1 MPESPLL
8 RGTLSAAMFSPSLAL
23 ASHAGQNALAAQV
36 ELPLPR
42 RASDADRAHHGDQGR
57 QAASYT
63 SIVQALLTFPAGAA
77 DADVLQAARE
87 ICEQVKAL
95 TNPDAEKMYDQ
106 KLELFGCLDDIL
118 SKLNSEDM
126 DIAVLQEE
134 VADLSDQSLV
144 LRRRFSGERDIATQV
159 QREVDAR
166 TWERPAAVRG
176 LGGDAHPPVLAQ
188 VKTEQVQ
195 AALGRLVPHLPHLPH
210 LAADVAARAPV
221 LQAAAGDLYEVR
233 PTRVADTRFAT
244 GVELKPRG
252 RELLRHYFN
261 RKYHTDIVF
270 TGGSIEAA
278 TAGVADFIQGARRDA
293 PHAGADMRRA
303 QFMGHAGGHGS
314 VLLYLREHGEE
325 ALLLFDPAG
334 GAGDIKYGSA
344 LALAC
349 ASLGPGGAPVKVY
362 QHAQALQRDFMS
374 CWAFSMKAAVMMTGR
389 QPDGH
394 GGFGGYLL
402 PGAIEK
408 LEARRLQTAPP
419 SGVRP
424 VWALPE
430 LSRTSQYIH
439 IALQNVGT
447 ELDGTVEDGAQDSV
461 TRNFVERFTYQ
472 RGDDSL
478 TVDYMRQK
486 GERLAELVEIEAW
499 SQEVGKIAGPDIW
512 TAQRQTAFAEDL
524 KQMMRRP
531 PAALPQ
537 A

>member
-8 RGTLSAAMFSPSLAL
+8 RGGPPNSMPGFTPSLTL
-23 ASHAGQNALAAQV
+23 VSHAGPNALAAEV
-36 ELPLPR
+36 EHPLPR
-42 RASDADRAHHGDQGR
+42 RVSDAADRPQPADHNT
-57 QAASYT
+57 QAPSYLA
-63 SIVQALLTFPAGAA
+63 IIQKLFTFPAGAA
-77 DADVLQAARE
+77 DAEVLQAARE

-95 TNPDAEKMYDQ
+95 TNPDAEKMFDQ

-118 SKLNSEDM
+118 SKLKSDDM
-126 DIAVLQEE
+126 DIAVLQED
-134 VADLSDQSLV
+134 VAVLREQSLV
-144 LRRRFSGERDIATQV
+144 LRRRLSGDRDIAAQV
-159 QREVDAR
+159 QREIDAR
-166 TWERPAAVRG
+166 AWERPAVVRG
-176 LGGDAHPPVLAQ
+176 LGGGAHPPMRAQ
-188 VKTEQVQ
+188 VRTQQVQ
-195 AALGRLVPHLPHLPH
+195 AALGRLVPHLPHLP
-210 LAADVAARAPV
+210 ADVAARAQA
-221 LQAAAGDLYEVR
+221 LQATAGDLYEVR
-233 PTRVADTRFAT
+233 PTQASDARFAT

-252 RELLRHYFN
+252 RELLRDYFN

-270 TGGSIEAA
+270 TGGSIQAA
-278 TAGVADFIQGARRDA
+278 TASVADFIHEARRDA

-402 PGAIEK
+402 PGAIDK

-439 IALQNVGT
+439 IALENVGT
-447 ELDGTVEDGAQDSV
+447 ELDGAGEGGAQDSA
-461 TRNFVERFTYQ
+461 TRTFVERFTYQ
-472 RGDDSL
+472 RGDDSFM
-478 TVDYMRQK
+478 VDYMRQK

-499 SQEVGKIAGPDIW
+499 SQEIGKIAGPDIW

-524 KQMMRRP
+524 KQMMRGP
-531 PAALPQ
+531 AAALPHV
-537 A
+537 